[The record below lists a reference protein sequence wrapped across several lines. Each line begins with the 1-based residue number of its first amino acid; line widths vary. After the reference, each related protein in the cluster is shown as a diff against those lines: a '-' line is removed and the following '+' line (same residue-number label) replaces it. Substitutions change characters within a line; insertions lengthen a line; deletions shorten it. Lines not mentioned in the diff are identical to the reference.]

1 MNHDTLNQ
9 HGGLGSALAPHILR
23 IEITHPFNLPF
34 KGPKAPTDVLGPP
47 LKAEIDDAMFRERRD
62 AEPSLS
68 TSWGRMRQFG
78 EL

>member
-9 HGGLGSALAPHILR
+9 HGEFGSASTPHILR

-34 KGPKAPTDVLGPP
+34 KGPKAPTDVLCLP
-47 LKAEIDDAMFRERRD
+47 LKAEIDDAMFRERLSE
-62 AEPSLS
+62 ASVS
-68 TSWGRMRQFG
+68 TSWGRMRQFE